1 MKVADCCLV
10 FVAPVEHILMPA
22 CTAMTCP
29 GKFNRSILPVLAA
42 YVIFL
47 FKLFDLVGG

>member
-10 FVAPVEHILMPA
+10 FVAPEEHILMPA
-22 CTAMTCP
+22 RTTMTCP
-29 GKFNRSILPVLAA
+29 GKFNRSILPVLEA